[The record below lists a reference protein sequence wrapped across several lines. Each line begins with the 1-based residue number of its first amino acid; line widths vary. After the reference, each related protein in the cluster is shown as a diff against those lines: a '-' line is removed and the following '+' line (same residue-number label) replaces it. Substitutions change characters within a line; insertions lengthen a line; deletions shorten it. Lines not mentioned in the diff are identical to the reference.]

1 MLAIYAP
8 GVAVE
13 ITDKSK
19 IDFACEIA
27 KSIMEKIFYNDE
39 LARDVITIHNDG
51 EIIAEIML
59 RPNPNNGILKG
70 CMVKNKWYC
79 LPDAYDVICNI
90 IAERCS

>member
-1 MLAIYAP
+1 MLSIYAP
-8 GVAVE
+8 GLGVE

-19 IDFACEIA
+19 VDFACEIA
-27 KSIMEKIFYNDE
+27 KYIMGNIFYNNE
-39 LARDVITIHNDG
+39 LSHDIITIHKDG

-59 RPNPNNGILKG
+59 RPNPDNGILKG
-70 CMVKNKWYC
+70 YMVKNKWYC